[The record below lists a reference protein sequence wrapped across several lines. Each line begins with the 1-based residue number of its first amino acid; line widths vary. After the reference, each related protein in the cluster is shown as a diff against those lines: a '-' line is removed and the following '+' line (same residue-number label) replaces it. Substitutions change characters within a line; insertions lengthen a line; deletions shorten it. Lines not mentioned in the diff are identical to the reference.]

1 MEVRNVRFDADLR
14 RDLKVDSLN
23 LVALLTS
30 IEHEF
35 TTLFEDTLF
44 EGVRT
49 LEEVVTVL
57 MRDPKLI

>member
-14 RDLKVDSLN
+14 RDLNVDSLN